1 MGADMLSSA
10 SVYSDRLWLR
20 SSLDVDVGSV
30 VAAAAAAAATAAAPF
45 IMLMLFAAL
54 SAAAATAVVVAVAL
68 SVWQLLDAKTPLPL
82 DLSM

>member
-20 SSLDVDVGSV
+20 SSLEADAGS
-30 VAAAAAAAATAAAPF
+30 VAAATAAAATAAAPF

-54 SAAAATAVVVAVAL
+54 NAAAAVVVAAAL